1 MKENQTE
8 SELLVESN
16 INKMGK
22 KSNKRYRNN
31 EGSENTEIEMIK
43 KGDVKEN
50 EEKLLRTNKG
60 LEKNESDS
68 ENSDMI
74 IDNIKE
80 IADQNGKNRV
90 QSTSEQMNEK
100 AKVMNIDSSLPKD
113 DQKVWFSIM
122 ERNKSRKGV
131 ISVWDMSL
139 KKFSEALYQG
149 SNIKSAEVMQ
159 KRVFSSETKNYIWKD
174 TNNIVITVG
183 GSVLPNKI
191 KIYEGLTTIKIFPM
205 DIVIETVAASTVVE
219 TTNPMTKDV

>member
-1 MKENQTE
+1 
-8 SELLVESN
+8 
-16 INKMGK
+16 MGK

-100 AKVMNIDSSLPKD
+100 AKVMSKANLCLDIDSSLPKD

-174 TNNIVITVG
+174 TNNIVITVE

-219 TTNPMTKDV
+219 TTNPMTKDVVH